1 MTAGRTSVSSGS
13 PYEPRFGFS
22 RAVKTGRVIAI
33 AGTAPLDADGRTTG
47 TGDVEVQAR
56 RCFQIIE
63 SALKQLGASL
73 SDITR
78 SFYAGLE
85 WEPVR
90 GVVFLGGINW
100 RQVHDYPAEFV
111 PGPTELPLGTSIPS
125 GERFEHG
132 WFFGLSFRLG
142 FVGTRTVSLL

>member
-78 SFYAGLE
+78 TRVLLTRVEDWQKVAAVHGEF
-85 WEPVR
+85 
-90 GVVFLGGINW
+90 FGGI
-100 RQVHDYPAEFV
+100 RPACTVMQVSRFVDPEWLIEIEADAVLDAE
-111 PGPTELPLGTSIPS
+111 GA
-125 GERFEHG
+125 
-132 WFFGLSFRLG
+132 
-142 FVGTRTVSLL
+142 